1 MKFYLYT
8 PNNFDNYLPLLLYKK
23 SIENI
28 VKNNIQRDIK
38 LINENDQINYDNE
51 TIFITFSIHLTKNI
65 FNILSEKKLKCIIIN
80 TESIYNFQVNEI
92 LNIINNS
99 NNSNF
104 YIFEYNCINIKY
116 IQTNLQNIKYYYLP
130 LLYNNYL
137 IEYYNNIIHNRI
149 EFKNKF
155 YDILFYGSPN
165 HRRDNIIDHLSIKY
179 NVFYV
184 KGIGNSEHN
193 NSELTKLIENSKIVL
208 NVYYYEHNFIFDYY
222 RLAYLIANKAF
233 IINEYPRDIDFSIDT
248 NLIDVDKYTVSV
260 EYSKIIETVDKYM
273 EIYKSDPDQIEQI
286 KKTQLEWFSKYKM
299 EDEFIKIYDD
309 MIRINDSH

>member
-28 VKNNIQRDIK
+28 VKNNIQGDIK

-116 IQTNLQNIKYYYLP
+116 IQTNLQNIKY
-130 LLYNNYL
+130 LLFT
-137 IEYYNNIIHNRI
+137 III
-149 EFKNKF
+149 
-155 YDILFYGSPN
+155 
-165 HRRDNIIDHLSIKY
+165 
-179 NVFYV
+179 
-184 KGIGNSEHN
+184 
-193 NSELTKLIENSKIVL
+193 
-208 NVYYYEHNFIFDYY
+208 
-222 RLAYLIANKAF
+222 
-233 IINEYPRDIDFSIDT
+233 
-248 NLIDVDKYTVSV
+248 
-260 EYSKIIETVDKYM
+260 
-273 EIYKSDPDQIEQI
+273 
-286 KKTQLEWFSKYKM
+286 
-299 EDEFIKIYDD
+299 
-309 MIRINDSH
+309 